1 MTQKIKIWFTVVFL
15 SWAFKMCPHGKFKIL
30 FANFL
35 NKNILEL

>member
-1 MTQKIKIWFTVVFL
+1 MKQQIKLWFTIIFL
-15 SWAFKMCPHGKFKIL
+15 RWAFKMCPHGKFKIL